1 MKNERLVVLVSEPEK
16 SKPKF
21 FSAAVKRCLSPA
33 SLPIFGLERV
43 KVEKEVGGFDVNKHL
58 MFCINVKMIFLQKGP
73 FLRRS
78 ELEQDFDEVLC
89 CSR

>member
-1 MKNERLVVLVSEPEK
+1 M
-16 SKPKF
+16 
-21 FSAAVKRCLSPA
+21 
-33 SLPIFGLERV
+33 
-43 KVEKEVGGFDVNKHL
+43 EKEVGGFDVNKHL